1 MTVRVVGITNSSN
14 INDNNSNRH
23 NSNDNNR
30 KVTRIAIITKK
41 LCIAFLTFH
50 AVKKISFDLVLL
62 GINTRSYQIGLCPLA
77 PTLTLKRVHA
87 FSFSYPFLD

>member
-1 MTVRVVGITNSSN
+1 MTVIVGGITNSSD
-14 INDNNSNRH
+14 INDNNNNNRH
-23 NSNDNNR
+23 NSDDNNR

-50 AVKKISFDLVLL
+50 AVKKISFDLVFV

-77 PTLTLKRVHA
+77 PTLTLKKVHA
-87 FSFSYPFLD
+87 FSFSYTYD

>member
-1 MTVRVVGITNSSN
+1 MTVIVEGITNSSD
-14 INDNNSNRH
+14 INDNNNNRH

-62 GINTRSYQIGLCPLA
+62 GINTRAYQIGLCPLA

-87 FSFSYPFLD
+87 FFFSYTYD